1 MRILNFTPHDVVI
14 LDGAEYRADIRKYV
28 ATDNTTEVAR
38 IPSSGILSAKIE
50 TAFKDIVNGIP
61 VYRKSVT
68 GIDKIIGIDEIP
80 ESVCADDIIV
90 VSALYASAYA
100 MIYGHT
106 EQLYTISDPVYDV
119 NGDSISVVGCRG
131 ICEMI

>member
-1 MRILNFTPHDVVI
+1 MRILNYTPHDIVI

-28 ATDNTTEVAR
+28 TTNNTTEVAR

-50 TAFKDIVNGIP
+50 TAFTDTVNGIP
-61 VYRKSVT
+61 VYRKAV
-68 GIDKIIGIDEIP
+68 IGIDEIP
-80 ESVCADDIIV
+80 DSVSADDIII

-100 MIYGHT
+100 LIHGDT
-106 EQLYTISDPVYDV
+106 DQLYTISDPVYEV
-119 NGDSISVVGCRG
+119 NFDSISVVGCRG